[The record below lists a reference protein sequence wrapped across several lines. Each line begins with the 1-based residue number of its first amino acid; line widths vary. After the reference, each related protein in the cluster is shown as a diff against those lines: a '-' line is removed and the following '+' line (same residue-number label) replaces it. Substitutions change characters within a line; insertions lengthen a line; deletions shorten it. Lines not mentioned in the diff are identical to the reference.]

1 MKRTV
6 GAFIIAAM
14 FAVAS
19 PAVANEGTG
28 IRLVGDRSHAGEP
41 YRGYAIG
48 RHDSRPR
55 LRSESRERGWLSG
68 SYPLEYEDRDRGV
81 YLGQRHDD

>member
-6 GAFIIAAM
+6 RALTIAAILT
-14 FAVAS
+14 VVS
-19 PAVANEGTG
+19 PAVANEGAG
-28 IRLVGDRSHAGEP
+28 FRPVSGRSHAGES
-41 YRGYAIG
+41 YRDYAIG
-48 RHDSRPR
+48 RHDNRLR
-55 LRSESRERGWLSG
+55 LRSGGRERGWPSG